1 MVYPDG
7 VVEVVEGVDSH
18 GVPEIS
24 VEVPDSARPIER
36 VSFTRMVDGSE
47 IDLFIVDQAVFD
59 EIYDGYF
66 QRYGHEPETLP
77 PGKFLTV
84 ANSELYQSF
93 NALFVVAFT
102 PLIVAFFQFLVSRGK
117 GVTTARKVFY
127 GLCLTTLSLLIMVVA
142 GLFSDG
148 GAVKV
153 SSLWLISFYAIVT
166 LGELCLSPMGLS
178 LVTKLSPK
186 RLVGLTMGGWFL
198 ATAFGN
204 NFSGFFGGIQH
215 LMSPVAFFAVLA
227 GLAGL
232 AALFIYLLLPKLD
245 AAIKQY
251 GA

>member
-1 MVYPDG
+1 
-7 VVEVVEGVDSH
+7 VVTVIEGLDSH
-18 GVPEIS
+18 GTPQIT
-24 VEVPDSARPIER
+24 VEVPDSARPVRQVAFVRNLEGAEIGLF
-36 VSFTRMVDGSE
+36 VVDR
-47 IDLFIVDQAVFD
+47 QTFD

-66 QRYGHEPETLP
+66 ERYGKEPEKLP
-77 PGKFLTV
+77 PGQFLRV
-84 ANSELYQSF
+84 ANPELYQSF
-93 NALFVVAFT
+93 NPLFVIAFT
-102 PLIVAFFQFLVSRGK
+102 PLVVAFFQFLVSRGR
-117 GVTTARKVFY
+117 GVSTARKVFY
-127 GLCLTTLSLLIMVVA
+127 GLVLTTLSLLLMVVA

-148 GAVKV
+148 GSVKV
-153 SSLWLISFYAIVT
+153 SALWLIGFYAIVT

-186 RLVGLTMGGWFL
+186 RLVGLAMGGWFL

-227 GLAGL
+227 GLAAL

-245 AAIKQY
+245 AALQKY